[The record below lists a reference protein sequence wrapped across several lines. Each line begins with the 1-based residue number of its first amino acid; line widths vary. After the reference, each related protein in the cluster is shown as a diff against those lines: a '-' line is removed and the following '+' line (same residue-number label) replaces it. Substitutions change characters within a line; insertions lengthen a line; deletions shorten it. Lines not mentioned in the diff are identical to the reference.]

1 MYNKVR
7 GYRNMLKMSQE
18 ELGNYLGITKQTYH
32 LKEVGKLEF
41 KSEEMKKIKE
51 LVVEIFP
58 NITIDDIFF

>member
-18 ELGNYLGITKQTYH
+18 KLGDYLGITKQTYH

-41 KSEEMKKIKE
+41 KTEEMKKIKE
-51 LVVEIFP
+51 LVSEIFP